1 MRYFFKSRR
10 FKIAA
15 AIVSTLIIV
24 SIIARI
30 IGGIISPQSSVLG
43 AVITPFQSAF
53 TEVSNFFKD
62 WSKLISGNEELA
74 RENASLKSQ
83 VNEQTSSLIDYDAA
97 KQENDFL
104 KQYLEIKDNHTDYQF
119 EETRLIAYDSADPFG
134 SFTVN
139 KGSLHG
145 VALYDPVIEA
155 SGLIG
160 YVSQVGT
167 SYSKVTTVLSP
178 EISVASFDR
187 RTDDAGVIKGNLDSA
202 ENGTTRLCNL
212 SRSCTVAIGDYIVTS
227 GGGVFPEG
235 MLVGTVTEI
244 GNDSNRAIFAEVK
257 PAVDLTQLRDMMII
271 TRFSG
276 QTNLDGDKQ

>member
-83 VNEQTSSLIDYDAA
+83 VNELISSLIDYDAA
-97 KQENDFL
+97 KKENDFL
-104 KQYLEIKDNHTDYQF
+104 KQHL
-119 EETRLIAYDSADPFG
+119 
-134 SFTVN
+134 
-139 KGSLHG
+139 
-145 VALYDPVIEA
+145 VI
-155 SGLIG
+155 
-160 YVSQVGT
+160 
-167 SYSKVTTVLSP
+167 
-178 EISVASFDR
+178 
-187 RTDDAGVIKGNLDSA
+187 
-202 ENGTTRLCNL
+202 
-212 SRSCTVAIGDYIVTS
+212 
-227 GGGVFPEG
+227 
-235 MLVGTVTEI
+235 
-244 GNDSNRAIFAEVK
+244 
-257 PAVDLTQLRDMMII
+257 
-271 TRFSG
+271 
-276 QTNLDGDKQ
+276 